1 MVRLSSV
8 AFAVA
13 VLAAFAPEAQAQGIV
28 ASLDTGQWERIGW
41 GGFGDYHF
49 LLEALASLA
58 LAAGLGAL
66 IAFHPRVSRTI
77 DTMEEAELP
86 KTYIIY
92 AIIGAMIGEV
102 VFKYPVVAFVV
113 FGIGGLMRFRT
124 NTEST
129 RDTGRLIIVTLLGL
143 AAGLGL
149 PHFAVV
155 AAAFAWVMIYILE
168 GQPLCELTVKDLP
181 DGRVGAAAEAYRDA
195 LSNSGCQIIGEKKAF
210 EKCRVEFIFRCPTG
224 EHTQEGLRSQIVDK
238 VPGELRGQADWK
250 VQ

>member
-1 MVRLSSV
+1 MARLSFV
-8 AFAVA
+8 ALAV
-13 VLAAFAPEAQAQGIV
+13 VLLASLAPEAHAQALMT
-28 ASLDTGQWERIGW
+28 SLDTASWERIGW
-41 GGFGDYHF
+41 AGFGDYMF

-58 LAAGLGAL
+58 LAAVLGAL
-66 IAFHPRVSRTI
+66 IAFHPRVGHTI

-86 KTYIIY
+86 KTYIVY

-168 GQPLCELTVKDLP
+168 GQPLCELTVKELP
-181 DGRVGAAAEAYRDA
+181 EGRVGAAAEAYRDA
-195 LSNSGCQIIGEKKAF
+195 LSSAGCQIIGEKKAF
-210 EKCRVEFIFRCPTG
+210 EKCRVEFLFRCPTR
-224 EHTQEGLRSQIVDK
+224 EHTQGGLRTEIVDK
-238 VPGELRGQADWK
+238 VPGELRGHADWK

>member
-1 MVRLSSV
+1 M
-8 AFAVA
+8 
-13 VLAAFAPEAQAQGIV
+13 VLAAAPAAYAQG
-28 ASLDTGQWERIGW
+28 LGLEPNQEWERVGW
-41 GGFGDYHF
+41 AGFTDYHF

-58 LAAGLGAL
+58 LAAALGAI
-66 IAFHPRVSRTI
+66 IAFHPRVARTI

-149 PHFAVV
+149 PHFAVI
-155 AAAFAWVMIYILE
+155 AAAFAWVLIYILE
-168 GQPLCELTVKDLP
+168 GQPLCELTVKELP
-181 DGRVGAAAEAYRDA
+181 DGRVAVAAEAYRQA
-195 LSNSGCQIIGEKKAF
+195 LSDCGCEILREKKAF
-210 EKCRVEFIFRCPTG
+210 DKSRVEFIFRCPNK
-224 EHTQEGLRSQIVDK
+224 EHSQDGLRAEVVDK
-238 VPGELRGQADWK
+238 VPGELRGHADWK
-250 VQ
+250 VE